1 MANWSDIRKRHI
13 HAMVTT
19 AETLGNILRN
29 TTQEQAET
37 LRDGPEGWTIL
48 EILCHLRDFDAI
60 FRNRAQ
66 MMLDNDNP
74 DLPAYDHEAMVIEKN
89 YAEEDLAYAYDEYR
103 LSRKHTREFF
113 KSLSDVQW
121 ERTGVHPERS
131 DFSMTDAVIQ
141 VVHHDIDHT
150 EQITRL
156 LEQEVPGSGSLPSES
171 FEDDDNG

>member
-1 MANWSDIRKRHI
+1 MADWNELRKRHI
-13 HAMVTT
+13 RVMVVT

-29 TTQEQAET
+29 TTQEQAEN

-66 MMLDNDNP
+66 MMLDNNHP
-74 DLPAYDHEAMVIEKN
+74 DLPAYDHEAMVFEKN
-89 YAEEDLAYAYDEYR
+89 YAEEELAYVYDEYR

-113 KSLSDVQW
+113 EALSDEQW
-121 ERTGVHPERS
+121 ERTGVHPEHEH
-131 DFSMTDAVIQ
+131 FSMTDAIIQ
-141 VVHHDIDHT
+141 VCHHDLDHT

-171 FEDDDNG
+171 LDDDDD